1 MLQEQADA
9 RKFPIQLD
17 AMFCELVPQPPV
29 SDAEVGCLYPA
40 SAPPEP
46 SGSSIAYLVRA
57 FSPCISSARSI
68 SLSISS
74 RNEIPEASH
83 NLGYML
89 MEVKPGMV
97 FTSFRKSFPPFF
109 SRK

>member
-9 RKFPIQLD
+9 RKFPYLIGRH
-17 AMFCELVPQPPV
+17 FCELVPQPPV
-29 SDAEVGCLYPA
+29 SDWEVACLYPA

-74 RNEIPEASH
+74 RNAMPEASH
-83 NLGYML
+83 KLGYML
-89 MEVKPGMV
+89 MEVKPRMV
-97 FTSFRKSFPPFF
+97 VTSFRQSLPPFF
-109 SRK
+109 SMK